1 MDVKPSGRVGHA
13 SASVKL
19 GQIEFEY
26 PTFVLPTL
34 AEATPYLLG
43 GLVGYV
49 ALCSALRFRRI
60 NSTQARLGLKTRE
73 SLARMTIAEAQMI
86 SKQMMYWE
94 FPIFYDLSL
103 RLALL
108 KVRSLRRHGLQDLA

>member
-1 MDVKPSGRVGHA
+1 MDVRPSGVA
-13 SASVKL
+13 SNTTTTSVKL

-26 PTFVLPTL
+26 PVVELPTL
-34 AEATPYLLG
+34 AEAAPYLIG
-43 GLVGYV
+43 GFIGYV
-49 ALCSALRFRRI
+49 ALCSALRFRRV
-60 NSTQARLGLKTRE
+60 NSLEARLGFKTRE

-86 SKQMMYWE
+86 SKQMMYYE

-108 KVRSLRRHGLQDLA
+108 KVI